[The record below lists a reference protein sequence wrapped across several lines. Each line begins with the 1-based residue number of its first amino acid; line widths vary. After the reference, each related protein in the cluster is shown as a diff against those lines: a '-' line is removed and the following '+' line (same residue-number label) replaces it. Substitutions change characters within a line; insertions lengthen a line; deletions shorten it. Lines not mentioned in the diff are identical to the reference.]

1 MPLFPGCL
9 ELGRFLGVSSVMN
22 AGGASKMDKGAELAT
37 AGLVMASNYWL
48 SHGICRCIA
57 GRFALLH
64 GSSISQAPRQ
74 RLDRDQSSNQRSR
87 RLAMTRLMARESR

>member
-1 MPLFPGCL
+1 M
-9 ELGRFLGVSSVMN
+9 MN

-37 AGLVMASNYWL
+37 AGLSR
-48 SHGICRCIA
+48 GICRCFA